1 MPSATASRNDT
12 EQRWPV
18 NFSPRLWAASIAA
31 PSASRLMSV

>member
-1 MPSATASRNDT
+1 MPSATASRNET

-18 NFSPRLWAASIAA
+18 NLSPRVWAAWIAA